1 MNNDFVRNPLLN
13 TNKTI
18 EFTEIKDSNFKGKY
32 YRIVGDFLNYKHDEN
47 DVIYLEKYMSA
58 TKTNIIIDLISTHY
72 YELNNEIKNL
82 FNLKDDIPFI
92 GVETLLGLRPL
103 TDKRRKSS
111 ICNTIAHMVNGKVE
125 EEYNK
130 LAKECSDQ
138 LGKLIDYTKRLN
150 RSIDLC
156 ENEAVIKEL
165 LTQQGFIKNG
175 LILAP
180 EEVEVKI

>member
-1 MNNDFVRNPLLN
+1 MNNDFVRNPALN

-18 EFTEIKDSNFKGKY
+18 EFAETKDSSFKGKY

-47 DVIYLEKYMSA
+47 DLIYLEKYVSV
-58 TKTNIIIDLISTHY
+58 TKTNVIIDLISTHY

-82 FNLKDDIPFI
+82 FNLKDDIPFV
-92 GVETLLGLRPL
+92 GVETLLQLRPL
-103 TDKRRKSS
+103 IDERRKSN
-111 ICNTIAHMVNGKVE
+111 ICSTIAHIVNGKVE
-125 EEYNK
+125 KEYDK
-130 LAKECSDQ
+130 LTKECNDQ
-138 LGKLIDYTKRLN
+138 FGKLIDYTERLN

-156 ENEAVIKEL
+156 ENEAEIKEL

-180 EEVEVKI
+180 EEVEIKI